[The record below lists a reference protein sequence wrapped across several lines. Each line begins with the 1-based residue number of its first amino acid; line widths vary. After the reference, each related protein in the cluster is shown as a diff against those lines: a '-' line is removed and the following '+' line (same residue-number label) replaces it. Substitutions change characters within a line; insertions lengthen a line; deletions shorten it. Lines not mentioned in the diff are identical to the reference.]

1 MLSPKVLIE
10 DTTFTSPTGEGTA
23 ILRGQ
28 SSLRNRRLE
37 VVGERENGRFSRAR
51 FFIRCIKGHCIVLVP
66 VRGGGRGGGRLPWQI
81 S

>member
-28 SSLRNRRLE
+28 SSLLRRLWSK
-37 VVGERENGRFSRAR
+37 VVPSFLSYFEKAGWETWRFEHHTGE
-51 FFIRCIKGHCIVLVP
+51 
-66 VRGGGRGGGRLPWQI
+66 
-81 S
+81 